1 MIGQK
6 KSDHD
11 LTAAVTQSSNKGQN
25 PCCGHCT
32 TAAEV
37 HTNEREQAMKRII
50 ATTAEGQAIIQT
62 LGGIV
67 RQLERIADAL
77 EPVTPNANLT
87 DAVVGLADAV
97 MIERM
102 IKE

>member
-6 KSDHD
+6 KSDHG
-11 LTAAVTQSSNKGQN
+11 LTAAVTQSNKSKSL
-25 PCCGHCT
+25 CCGHCT

-37 HTNEREQAMKRII
+37 QTNERNQAMKRII
-50 ATTAEGQAIIQT
+50 ATTAEGQAMIQT
-62 LGGIV
+62 LGGIA

-77 EPVTPNANLT
+77 EPVTPNTNLT